1 MLNYKKIKYQRWVI
15 ESDAGPKIAAF
26 FVSSVNAKNQALTGI
41 LYQQWFTRS
50 SLFLPPWLV
59 DGAQIRVNLSISQ
72 KKPVSSISWSKR
84 YLKLDQL
91 SF

>member
-41 LYQQWFTRS
+41 HYQQWFTRS
-50 SLFLPPWLV
+50 SLFLPP
-59 DGAQIRVNLSISQ
+59 
-72 KKPVSSISWSKR
+72 
-84 YLKLDQL
+84 
-91 SF
+91 